1 MRTRGVAALLTAP
14 LLLALVA
21 CSGGGTAASPS
32 SLASAKSASRTPA
45 PTQSPR
51 TLTFQLN
58 PIGDSKAHG
67 TVVVEVKGD
76 GYTLAVTAEGLTPNS
91 KHLINIHAGTCASVD
106 LSSGEIA
113 RVAQDVQADASGKLT
128 SLATYHNA
136 YAIPAA
142 GRILTLHG
150 DEPAGNLFHIA
161 CAEMTT

>member
-1 MRTRGVAALLTAP
+1 MGTRGVAALPTLAI
-14 LLLALVA
+14 LLALVA
-21 CSGGGTAASPS
+21 CSGGSSASPS
-32 SLASAKSASRTPA
+32 SLASAGSPSRTPA

-76 GYTLAVTAEGLTPNS
+76 GYTLAVTAEELTPNS
-91 KHLINIHAGTCASVD
+91 KHLINIHAGTCTSVD

-128 SLATYHNA
+128 NLATYHNA

-161 CAEMTT
+161 CAEMTA